1 MIPDFNDFHI
11 AIGFAI
17 GYGTPASVEE
27 IISYIIENFDIE
39 YESELMKTDQERARI
54 YECIIRHMLEI
65 MAAIKEVEISPD
77 GKYVTMNKKGAKN
90 IENHDEEIAKRLQI
104 IFRKNVYKR
113 IAYADPDKTE

>member
-11 AIGFAI
+11 AIGFTV
-17 GYGTPASVEE
+17 GYGTPVLVEE
-27 IISYIIENFDIE
+27 LITYIIENFDIE
-39 YESELMKTDQERARI
+39 YESEAIRTDQERTRV

-90 IENHDEEIAKRLQI
+90 IENHDEEIGKRLRI
-104 IFRKNVYKR
+104 IFRKNAHKR
-113 IAYADPDKTE
+113 PAEE

>member
-11 AIGFAI
+11 AIGFTV
-17 GYGTPASVEE
+17 GYGTPVLVEE
-27 IISYIIENFDIE
+27 LITYIIENFDIE
-39 YESELMKTDQERARI
+39 YESEAIRTDQERTRV

-90 IENHDEEIAKRLQI
+90 IENHDDEICKRLRI
-104 IFRKNVYKR
+104 IFRKNAHKR
-113 IAYADPDKTE
+113 PAEE

>member
-11 AIGFAI
+11 AIGFTV
-17 GYGTPASVEE
+17 GYGTPVLVEE
-27 IISYIIENFDIE
+27 LITYIIENFDIE
-39 YESELMKTDQERARI
+39 YESEAIRTDQERTCV

-90 IENHDEEIAKRLQI
+90 IENHDEEIGKRLQI
-104 IFRKNVYKR
+104 IFRKNAHKHP
-113 IAYADPDKTE
+113 AEE